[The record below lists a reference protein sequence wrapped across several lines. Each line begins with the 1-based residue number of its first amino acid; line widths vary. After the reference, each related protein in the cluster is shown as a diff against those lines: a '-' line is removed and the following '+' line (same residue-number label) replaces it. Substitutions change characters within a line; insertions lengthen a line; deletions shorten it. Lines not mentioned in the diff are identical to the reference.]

1 VSDAVTLRPALEADL
16 GEVRALFREYIT
28 WLDVDLGFQG
38 FEQEL
43 LGLPGRYAPPSGRL
57 LLAELGGRVA
67 GVIALRDLGDGVCE
81 MKRLYV
87 RDSARGHGVG
97 RRLSERLLAEA
108 RAAGYRAMRLDTLP
122 ARMAPANALYDALGF
137 VEIPA
142 YYENPVPGVR
152 YLECDLTK

>member
-1 VSDAVTLRPALEADL
+1 MSDAVTLRPALEADL

>member
-1 VSDAVTLRPALEADL
+1 MTLRPALEADL
-16 GEVRALFREYIT
+16 GEVRALFREYVT
-28 WLDVDLGFQG
+28 WLGVDLGFQG

-43 LGLPGRYAPPSGRL
+43 LALPGRYAPPSGRL
-57 LLAELGGRVA
+57 ILAESSGRVA

-87 RDSARGHGVG
+87 RDFARGHGVG
-97 RRLSERLLAEA
+97 RLLSERLLAEA
-108 RAAGYRAMRLDTLP
+108 REAGYRAMRLDTLP
-122 ARMAPANALYDALGF
+122 SRMAPANAIYDALGF

-152 YLECDLTK
+152 YLECDLTS